1 MHVLRLA
8 QLVCLECLFT
18 VLTQTEPASILWR
31 LRVRTWLPVLVG
43 VCLLLCGLY
52 GVMLIYATGQTWIA
66 LGILSLLMLGTW
78 LFTSS
83 KTYVYRYLFPGIIA
97 VLIFVLL
104 PILYTFGIS
113 FTNYSSRNLLGFERA
128 TRYLLEEV
136 IPSEGVEYAFSVH
149 AAEKDA
155 KRRHNYQIRLEDTDS
170 GKVYLTPELNL
181 SNKKA
186 LKTEAAEADDAA
198 LAQLPE
204 ALTVRELIA
213 VQAGLKR
220 VAVHL
225 PSGEEVGMSGLRR
238 FVPLRKLY
246 AQDGKNLVNQKT
258 GEVLTPDFTR
268 GFYVNQQTGEK
279 VTPGFKVGVGLDN
292 FRQIFTDAKYREPF
306 VRIFIWTNVFALL
319 TVFFAFAIGILLAVL
334 MNWEA
339 LRFRPIYRT
348 MLFLPY
354 AVPGFISILVF
365 RGLFNESF
373 GEINLILNG
382 LFGISPSWFSDPL
395 FAKIMLLVVNTW
407 LGYPYMMLLCMGLIK
422 SIPADLY
429 EASAIVG
436 AGPITNFFKITLPLI
451 ARPIM
456 PLLISS
462 FAFNFNNFVL
472 VSMLTGGGPDYLDTK
487 VPAGATDI
495 LVSYTYRIA
504 FVDSGQNFALAAAIS
519 TVIFALVA
527 VMSVV
532 QLKLTQSDKPAN
544 T

>member
-1 MHVLRLA
+1 MLG
-8 QLVCLECLFT
+8 
-18 VLTQTEPASILWR
+18 
-31 LRVRTWLPVLVG
+31 VG
-43 VCLLLCGLY
+43 LLLCGLY
-52 GVMLIYATGQTWIA
+52 GVMLIYATGQTWVA
-66 LGILSLLMLGTW
+66 LGVLSLLMLGAW
-78 LFTSS
+78 LFSS
-83 KTYVYRYLFPGIIA
+83 SRTYVYRYLFPGIIA

-104 PILYTFGIS
+104 PILYTFGIG
-113 FTNYSSRNLLGFERA
+113 FTNYSSRNLLSFERS
-128 TRYLLEEV
+128 TRYLLEET
-136 IPSEGVEYAFSVH
+136 IPTEGVEYAFSLH
-149 AAEKDA
+149 AAA
-155 KRRHNYQIRLEDTDS
+155 KGAPPAYRIRLEDGAS
-170 GKVYLTPELNL
+170 GKVYLTPELEL
-181 SNKKA
+181 AGKKA
-186 LKTEAAEADDAA
+186 LKIDAAEADEKA
-198 LAQLPE
+198 LAALPE
-204 ALTVRELIA
+204 ALPIRELIA
-213 VQAGLKR
+213 LQAALKG

-225 PSGEEVGMSGLRR
+225 PEGGEVGMSGLRR
-238 FVPLRKLY
+238 FVPLQKAYKL
-246 AQDGKNLVNQKT
+246 DGKNLVHQKT
-258 GEVLTPDFTR
+258 GEVLAPDFER
-268 GFYVNQQTGEK
+268 GFYVSQTSGESF
-279 VTPGFKVGVGLDN
+279 TPGFKVGVGLDN

-306 VRIFIWTNVFALL
+306 VRIFIWTNIFALL
-319 TVFFAFAIGILLAVL
+319 TVFFAFSVGILLAVL

-339 LRFRPIYRT
+339 LKFRPIYRT

-382 LFGISPSWFSDPL
+382 LFGLRPGWFSDPL
-395 FAKIMLLVVNTW
+395 LAKVMLLIVNTW

-532 QLKLTQSDKPAN
+532 QLKLTQADRPVN

>member
-1 MHVLRLA
+1 MIRDSF
-8 QLVCLECLFT
+8 CLECMLT
-18 VLTQTEPASILWR
+18 VSIQTQSASISWR
-31 LRVRTWLPVLVG
+31 LRLRAWVPPILG
-43 VCLLLCGLY
+43 ACLLLCGLY
-52 GVMLIYATGQTWIA
+52 GVMLIYATGQSWVA
-66 LGILSLLMLGTW
+66 LGVLSLLMLGTW

-104 PILYTFGIS
+104 PILYTFGIG
-113 FTNYSSRNLLGFERA
+113 FTNYSSRNLLGFERS
-128 TRYLLEEV
+128 TRYLLEEM
-136 IPSEGVEYAFSVH
+136 IPSEGVEYAFSLH
-149 AAEKDA
+149 APAKDPN
-155 KRRHNYQIRLEDTDS
+155 RSYRIRLEDAGT
-170 GKVYLTPELNL
+170 GKIYLTPELQL
-181 SNKKA
+181 VGKKT
-186 LKTEAAEADDAA
+186 LKIEAAEADDKT

-204 ALTVRELIA
+204 ALQVRELIA
-213 VQAGLKR
+213 LQAALKG

-238 FVPLRKLY
+238 FVPLQKLY
-246 AQDGKNLVNQKT
+246 KLDGKNLVNQKT
-258 GEVLTPDFTR
+258 GEVLVPDFTR
-268 GFYVNQQTGEK
+268 GFYVSQTTGEG

-319 TVFFAFAIGILLAVL
+319 TVFFAFSVGILLAVL

-339 LRFRPIYRT
+339 LKFRPVYRT

-395 FAKIMLLVVNTW
+395 LAKAMLLIVNTW

-532 QLKLTQSDKPAN
+532 QLKLTQADRPVN